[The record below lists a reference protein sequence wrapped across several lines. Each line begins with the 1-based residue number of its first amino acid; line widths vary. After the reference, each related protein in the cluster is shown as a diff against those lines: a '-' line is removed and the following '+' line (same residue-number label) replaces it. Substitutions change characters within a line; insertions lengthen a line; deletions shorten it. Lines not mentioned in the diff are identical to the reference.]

1 MKTIEQKLKVLLKI
15 SALFHSADIKWAV
28 GASLLLYLKGYIETF
43 NDIDLLIYEEDAP
56 KAKELMKELGELQK
70 LDGNHYK
77 ADHFYIFMVDGV
89 EVDIMGNYIVTKD
102 GIDYEIGLEENAQIE
117 WITICGQSIPLDSVS
132 MWRRHYDVMG
142 RQAKVDL
149 IDRMTI

>member
-1 MKTIEQKLKVLLKI
+1 M
-15 SALFHSADIKWAV
+15 FNSADIKWAV

-77 ADHFYIFMVDGV
+77 SEHFYIFIVDGV
-89 EVDIMGNYIVTKD
+89 EVDIMGNYTVTKD
-102 GIDYEIGLEENAQIE
+102 GVDYEIGLEENAQIE
-117 WITICGQSIPLDSVS
+117 WITICGQAIPLDSVS